1 MTPHEAP
8 AARPSHWVAW
18 TALATGILMTFDGV
32 ATYVAVE
39 ILGIATEA
47 NPLLA
52 SFAESVGFGP
62 MILIRTAVVLSL
74 LGGLWR
80 AARSTSSHVLADI
93 GQTGLRVLCVAY
105 GVLAA
110 VHVAGTIWAFIP

>member
-1 MTPHEAP
+1 MTPQEAQTVQP
-8 AARPSHWVAW
+8 PRWIAW
-18 TALATGILMTFDGV
+18 TAFATGILMTFDGV

-62 MILIRTAVVLSL
+62 TILIRTALILAL
-74 LGGLWR
+74 LVGLWR
-80 AARSTSSHVLADI
+80 AAASTSSRRLADI
-93 GQTGLRVLCVAY
+93 GQTGLRVLCVVY

-110 VHVAGTIWAFIP
+110 VHVAGTVWAFLP